1 LEEVDNMLTAKDY
14 RFLAEVTH
22 LFSPCDI
29 TNLIQA
35 AKIERW
41 SRIKRAKYFKTCP
54 RILSKPEREGK
65 YLACKQGDGGSR
77 MDPFAIA
84 DKVLHPPLTMKD
96 LERGMWVAK
105 NTGDPKDLPKLKEFA
120 NTVGQTIH
128 SDEEAD
134 YEDDSE
140 TESELD
146 SETESELDSESEEDE
161 IHGKL
166 EEEEEESIEEYHPT
180 INVHAAKDDI
190 KEEEVSLSESFKNTT
205 ISKNKYTLSAM
216 CD

>member
-1 LEEVDNMLTAKDY
+1 MLTAKDY

-65 YLACKQGDGGSR
+65 YLACKKGDGGSR

-128 SDEEAD
+128 SDDEAD
-134 YEDDSE
+134 YED
-140 TESELD
+140 D

-161 IHGKL
+161 IHEKL

-190 KEEEVSLSESFKNTT
+190 KKEEVSLSESFKNTT

>member
-1 LEEVDNMLTAKDY
+1 
-14 RFLAEVTH
+14 
-22 LFSPCDI
+22 
-29 TNLIQA
+29 
-35 AKIERW
+35 
-41 SRIKRAKYFKTCP
+41 
-54 RILSKPEREGK
+54 
-65 YLACKQGDGGSR
+65 

-105 NTGDPKDLPKLKEFA
+105 DTGDPKDLPKLKEFA

-128 SDEEAD
+128 SDDEAD
-134 YEDDSE
+134 YEDEDDSE

-161 IHGKL
+161 IHEKL

-190 KEEEVSLSESFKNTT
+190 KKEEVSLSESFKNTT